1 MTKAGRC
8 AIINASKDE
17 NSFCCF
23 PRCVS
28 FIVLAAVFDLVCLK
42 LSGGEYIV
50 CCERQVEPI
59 LRKQKPPACLAAVF
73 DLVCLKLS
81 GGEFETKCPEQIQ

>member
-1 MTKAGRC
+1 MADGKGTAEAKLYGHQGE
-8 AIINASKDE
+8 I
-17 NSFCCF
+17 
-23 PRCVS
+23 
-28 FIVLAAVFDLVCLK
+28 VCLK

-81 GGEFETKCPEQIQ
+81 GGQFETKYPERIQ